1 MTTDRLRVT
10 AENVGIEVHRS
21 RQIRRRRKAEFSLT
35 VLDVKVAREHRLSVL
50 HDVEISGPSFLG
62 GEDFHLNVVA
72 GFVDGAFRAQK
83 NLILAFAGLQLKRGR
98 GMVSFFVLTVDL

>member
-1 MTTDRLRVT
+1 MITDRLRVT

-62 GEDFHLNVVA
+62 GEESDPRLRGIAAEAWSRH
-72 GFVDGAFRAQK
+72 GFLLCPDRRSLRFR
-83 NLILAFAGLQLKRGR
+83 FRCRG
-98 GMVSFFVLTVDL
+98 